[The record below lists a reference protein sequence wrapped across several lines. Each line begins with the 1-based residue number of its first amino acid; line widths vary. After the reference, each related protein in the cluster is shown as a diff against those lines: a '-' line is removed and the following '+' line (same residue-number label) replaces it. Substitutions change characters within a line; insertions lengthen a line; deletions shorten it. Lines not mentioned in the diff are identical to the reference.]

1 MKKLIG
7 LVAALAVLGAVVA
20 SFASAEEVTSQTPPA
35 ATEASEPAPPAG
47 TEGSET
53 ALIGCGGDVCVY
65 PLPFFEGPVGITECS
80 APGAHPL
87 GSNKASIQNGCGER
101 AVFARRSGTAVFC
114 KEPLTSNNN
123 SPIFNELFIGAIGS
137 HC

>member
-7 LVAALAVLGAVVA
+7 LTAVVAALGAVFV
-20 SFASAEEVTSQTPPA
+20 SSASAEEVTSQTPPA
-35 ATEASEPAPPAG
+35 ATEASEPAV
-47 TEGSET
+47 
-53 ALIGCGGDVCVY
+53 IGCGGDVCVY

-87 GSNKASIQNGCGER
+87 GGNKASIQNGCGER
-101 AVFARRSGTAVFC
+101 AVWARRSGTAVFC

-123 SPIFNELFIGAIGS
+123 SPIFNELWIGAIGS